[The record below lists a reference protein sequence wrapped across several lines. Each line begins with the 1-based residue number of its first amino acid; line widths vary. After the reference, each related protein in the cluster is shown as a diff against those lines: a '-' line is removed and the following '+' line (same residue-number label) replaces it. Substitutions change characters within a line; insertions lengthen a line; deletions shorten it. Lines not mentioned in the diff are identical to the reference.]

1 MWSASRWM
9 SRLRWQPRVAN
20 GRWGR
25 GCWGH
30 PRPNRRR
37 CDTRGKLRT
46 RQASHPTQRVRGRH
60 SARQVFQPRT
70 RRVAHFRTTMRWRR
84 LWRGWIAETYERAEA
99 SARGCAEASTKA
111 TSQNALYSIRWG
123 RESFGYP
130 RKRTEIE
137 FSHSLGTADC
147 ECRGAATTRP
157 SSPPPNSLQSSHPEH
172 HNE

>member
-20 GRWGR
+20 GRWRR
-25 GCWGH
+25 GCWEH

-46 RQASHPTQRVRGRH
+46 RQASYPTQRVRGRH

-84 LWRGWIAETYERAEA
+84 LWRGWIAETYERAKA
-99 SARGCAEASTKA
+99 SGRGCAEASTK
-111 TSQNALYSIRWG
+111 TI
-123 RESFGYP
+123 
-130 RKRTEIE
+130 
-137 FSHSLGTADC
+137 LGTADC
-147 ECRGAATTRP
+147 ECRSAA
-157 SSPPPNSLQSSHPEH
+157 NSGQCDTKSLVEVVPTSTEGTIRVTG
-172 HNE
+172 